1 MNYTDILID
10 IRKIVRALNLESKR
24 IQKEYGVSIPQLLCI
39 GFLYDC
45 DEHKSTHKAVA
56 NFLKLNK
63 STVTGI
69 IGRLEKK
76 GLVARL
82 PKTGDRRVTY
92 IGLTTEG
99 IRILQ
104 NSPGL
109 LHQKLAAS
117 LRELPEEKLS
127 GIHNSLKMLITSLGI
142 EDLDASPMLVIDDPI
157 EP

>member
-24 IQKEYGVSIPQLLCI
+24 IQKEHGVSIPQLLCI
-39 GFLYDC
+39 GFLYEC
-45 DEHKSTHKAVA
+45 AGHQSTHKAVA
-56 NFLKLNK
+56 GFLKLNK

-76 GLVARL
+76 GLVNRL

-92 IGLTTEG
+92 IGLTPEG
-99 IRILQ
+99 IGILQ

-127 GIHNSLKMLITSLGI
+127 SIHSSLSVLISSLGI
-142 EDLDASPMLVIDDPI
+142 EEIDASPLLAINVPI
-157 EP
+157 ES